1 MKPSKRAHLEHARF
15 DRTASPSG
23 LMQAIDVPPPKE
35 SKELRYAL
43 EEEELHQACRA
54 ERAPAKTASL

>member
-1 MKPSKRAHLEHARF
+1 
-15 DRTASPSG
+15 
-23 LMQAIDVPPPKE
+23 MQAIDVPPPKE